1 MSNNDNRNS
10 SREWFGV
17 AAIFSA
23 MMGASSLAVWFT
35 RHLSQLNLHPWIE
48 GGLVLFGL
56 VALFGSAIYLGRYL
70 AERA

>member
-1 MSNNDNRNS
+1 MNSNDNRTS
-10 SREWFGV
+10 SREWLGF
-17 AAIFSA
+17 ATIFSA

-35 RHLSQLNLHPWIE
+35 RHLTQLNLHPWIE

-70 AERA
+70 AERV